1 MNKRFD
7 DCEKYLKEFNSL
19 HNVDIFKNTRKNP
32 VIQYRQL
39 FHTILRK
46 QGNMSLQK
54 IADFTTY
61 KGRKCDHTTVMHSVK
76 KTLETNYYAFDDIA
90 ELYDLYFND
99 KKAEREQKERDSYYS
114 QQYTKRLN
122 KLYKIEDKRFN
133 RLVSKI
139 PKDRVDEICDML
151 ELRIKSWDWKTKDRC
166 QIIES
171 SESISNNV
179 F

>member
-1 MNKRFD
+1 MNSRFD
-7 DCEKYLKEFNSL
+7 VCEKYLEEFNKL
-19 HNVDIFKNTRKNP
+19 HYVNVFEDTREYP

-39 FHTILRK
+39 FHTILRRIAK
-46 QGNMSLQK
+46 LTLQE

-61 KGRKCDHTTVMHSVK
+61 KGRKCDHTTVLYSVR
-76 KTLETNYYAFDDIA
+76 KTIDTNYDAWEEIA
-90 ELYDLYFND
+90 DLYDLYFDD
-99 KKAEREQKERDSYYS
+99 KIKEREKREKNSYYYKH
-114 QQYTKRLN
+114 YTKRI
-122 KLYKIEDKRFN
+122 KGLYKIKDNRFN
-133 RLVSKI
+133 RLLSKI

-171 SESISNNV
+171 SESISSNV